1 MRKLLYIALVINM
14 LNITSI
20 LASSFDFNEIKGAN
34 KVDAKLLDI
43 HFNFGGDSSIESN
56 KGPSSLSAQ
65 EII

>member
-1 MRKLLYIALVINM
+1 M

-20 LASSFDFNEIKGAN
+20 LASSFDFNEINGAN